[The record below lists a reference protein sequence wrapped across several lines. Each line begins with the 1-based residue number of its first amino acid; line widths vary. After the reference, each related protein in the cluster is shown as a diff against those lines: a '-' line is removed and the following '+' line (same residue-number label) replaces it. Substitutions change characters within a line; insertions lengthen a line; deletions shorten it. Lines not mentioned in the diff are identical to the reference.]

1 MSSNEVCDLFETSLL
16 YLSNQFCTESS
27 LQVKCN
33 MKVTPKDKVGI
44 VKVMF

>member
-16 YLSNQFCTESS
+16 YLSNQFCTEGS

-33 MKVTPKDKVGI
+33 MKGTPKDKVG
-44 VKVMF
+44 VFNLMF